1 MEVFADGRAPKPVM
15 TPLTMVG
22 RSISRPGTWA
32 AMSSSPTLLR
42 VPDFSSVMPRPPLA
56 PVLARTSL
64 RSSLAH
70 VFGWSCLD
78 PPLAPVLARTS
89 LRSSLAHVFGW
100 SCLDPPL
107 APVLART
114 SLRSSLAHVFGW
126 SCLGPSPFRL
136 SQTLVIAITAWCTRL
151 HRHLD
156 VVDDDQPLEGRLS
169 DVAGVR
175 KPVQPGQQ
183 AVVVPDRVEHHH
195 RLVMHAEVARSPG
208 FEELLEGADAAGQ
221 RDERVGAVLHD
232 LLALAHRVGND
243 ELVGFVVRRPP

>member
-56 PVLARTSL
+56 PVLARSSL

-78 PPLAPVLARTS
+78 PRS
-89 LRSSLAHVFGW
+89 LRSSLVPR
-100 SCLDPPL
+100 CDPHS
-107 APVLART
+107 RT
-114 SLRSSLAHVFGW
+114 SSGGHAVGL
-126 SCLGPSPFRL
+126 PFRL
-136 SQTLVIAITAWCTRL
+136 SHTLVIAITAWCTRL

-156 VVDDDQPLEGRLS
+156 VVDDDQPVQGRLG

-175 KPVQPGQQ
+175 QP
-183 AVVVPDRVEHHH
+183 
-195 RLVMHAEVARSPG
+195 
-208 FEELLEGADAAGQ
+208 
-221 RDERVGAVLHD
+221 
-232 LLALAHRVGND
+232 
-243 ELVGFVVRRPP
+243 

>member
-42 VPDFSSVMPRPPLA
+42 VPDFSSVMPPPPIA

-70 VFGWSCLD
+70 VFGWSC
-78 PPLAPVLARTS
+78 
-89 LRSSLAHVFGW
+89 
-100 SCLDPPL
+100 PPL

-208 FEELLEGADAAGQ
+208 FEELL
-221 RDERVGAVLHD
+221 
-232 LLALAHRVGND
+232 
-243 ELVGFVVRRPP
+243 